1 MQVHLENFQ
10 DLFQKINKFIKDNIV
25 KKNSVMDLK
34 FKMNNV
40 KIQKQLQI
48 VMFKKQTIFLFRKN
62 IKLIYK
68 KKNYISS
75 FLMGAE
81 TVEERFSASGS

>member
-10 DLFQKINKFIKDNIV
+10 DLFQKINKFIKDNIA

-68 KKNYISS
+68 KKIILVVS
-75 FLMGAE
+75 
-81 TVEERFSASGS
+81 